1 MRIVISGIPIDV
13 QKKNIK
19 NMHLQVKP
27 PDGHVVISAPLSVD
41 DKAIEAYARTQ
52 LGFIKKAIVQFQD
65 QPRASKR
72 QYVSGE
78 TMYIWGKQYFLVF
91 KPDNQKN
98 SFEIQNQNIVL
109 SMSARSTVKQRDA
122 YVKEEYRKILKEE
135 IEKRLPKWEAQTGLK
150 CDSWQTKYMVTKWGA
165 CSTDKKKLWFNLQ
178 LAQKPYVCLDYI
190 ILHELTHLIT
200 RKHDA
205 TFIAHMD
212 RYMPN
217 WREIRKELNDSR
229 LDYYEAQD
237 ESPLQKLIDQSR
249 YDDIRDVAIA
259 YIQEDYSGDERK
271 PSVVDVEIENV
282 IHIEQMEDGVIAFDV
297 IASCDVEMPTAS
309 RKGYFIERWLKIHCQ
324 VTLGIDMS
332 GFRIMNVGNCEPQE
346 ESDNDWLSGELVP
359 IISRDQF
366 DEEAEKFLT
375 RYCPEALENPIRV
388 PIEKIASDMKLQVIE
403 DVPLSDDLTYFGT
416 IIFDNG
422 NVFDK
427 HRKITIRNAKRGTIY
442 LDPRVSYERSVGTK
456 RTTLAHECFHWYRH
470 QPYHVLMRMIG
481 ANDNLGRAIQC
492 QIATN
497 TMDSD
502 KWKAVD
508 WMEWQAKG
516 IAPRI
521 LMPAK
526 MTRVKT
532 DQLLVEYG
540 GADNENIT
548 VYENVIDALAE
559 LFDVSRQAA
568 KVRLIDLGYSKAE
581 GAYPFVDGQY
591 VHGYSFEVGTLDK
604 NQTFTIPYADL
615 FKAYCFDREFKKLVD
630 SGQFIFADR
639 HLVLKDEKYV
649 SYDQAGNVTLSE
661 YALTHMDEC
670 CVVFSKGYSYQSKY
684 QGAKYYTQFMRNAAP
699 VENQVEYSFELN
711 THNRILL
718 DQIKN
723 AKHRAEALRRYPG
736 SFAETL
742 VALQKERKLSNKHL
756 ADLSLVGE
764 KTIQRLRNNEEYP
777 TSVQTVLGLCVGLKL
792 PLPEAEMFLSKT
804 DFKLNSMKGEG
815 YVYQCVLGACTENS
829 IYEINE
835 MLEENG
841 ITPLGSDPDLQ
852 RH

>member
-52 LGFIKKAIVQFQD
+52 LGFIKRSIVQFQD

-78 TMYIWGKQYFLVF
+78 TMYIWGKQYYLVF
-91 KPDNQKN
+91 NPDNQKN
-98 SFEIQNQNIVL
+98 SFEIQNQNIIL
-109 SMSARSTVKQRDA
+109 SMSAKSTVKQRDA

-135 IEKRLPKWEAQTGLK
+135 IEKRLPKWEKQTALK

-178 LAQKPYVCLDYI
+178 LAQKPYACLDYI

-205 TFIAHMD
+205 VFIAHMD
-212 RYMPN
+212 RHLPN

-229 LDYYEAQD
+229 LDYYESKD

-249 YDDIRDVAIA
+249 YDDIRDAAIS
-259 YIQEDYSGDERK
+259 YISEEHSGEAKK

-282 IHIEQMEDGVIAFDV
+282 IHIELPEDGVIAFDV
-297 IASCDVEMPTAS
+297 IVSCDVEMPSSS
-309 RKGYFIERWLKIHCQ
+309 RKGYFNERWLKIHCQ

-332 GFRIMNVGNCEPQE
+332 GFRIMSIGNCAPQK
-346 ESDNDWLSGELVP
+346 ESDNDRLSGELVP
-359 IISRDQF
+359 IIRRNQF
-366 DEEAEKFLT
+366 EAEADKFLT
-375 RYCPEALENPIRV
+375 RYCSEALENPVRV
-388 PIEKIASDMKLQVIE
+388 PIEKIAEDMKLLVID

-416 IIFDNG
+416 IVFDNG
-422 NVFDK
+422 NILDK
-427 HRKITIRNAKRGTIY
+427 HRKVAIRNAKRGTIY
-442 LDPRVSYERSVGTK
+442 LDPRVPYERSVGTK
-456 RTTLAHECFHWYRH
+456 RTTLAHECFHWHRH
-470 QPYHVLMRMIG
+470 QPYHVLMKMIG

-492 QIATN
+492 QIAAN
-497 TMDSD
+497 TTDSD

-516 IAPRI
+516 VAPKI
-521 LMPAK
+521 LMPEK
-526 MTRVKT
+526 TTRMKA
-532 DQLLVEYG
+532 DELLAEYG
-540 GADNENIT
+540 GAENASIEA
-548 VYENVIDALAE
+548 YEWVIDELAE

-568 KVRLIDLGYSKAE
+568 KVRLIDLGYTKAE
-581 GAYPFVDGQY
+581 GAYPYVDGRY
-591 VHGYSFEVGTLDK
+591 VQGYSFEADMLEK

-615 FKAYCFDREFKKLVD
+615 FKAYCFDREFKKLID
-630 SGQFIFADR
+630 SNRFVFSAR
-639 HLVLKDEKYV
+639 HLVLNDEKYV
-649 SYDQAGNVTLSE
+649 SHDQAGNATLSE
-661 YALTHMDEC
+661 YALSHMDEC
-670 CVVFSKGYSYQSKY
+670 CVVFTKGYSYQSKY
-684 QGAKYYTQFMRNAAP
+684 QGVKYYSQFMRNAAP

-711 THNRILL
+711 THNKTLL
-718 DQIKN
+718 AQIKD
-723 AKHRAEALRRYPG
+723 AKRRAEALRRYPG

-742 VALQKERKLSNKHL
+742 VALQKERKLSNKQL
-756 ADLSLVGE
+756 ADRSLFGE
-764 KTIQRLRNNEEYP
+764 KTIQRLRNDEEYP
-777 TSVQTVLGLCVGLKL
+777 AFVQTVLALCVGLKL
-792 PLPEAEMFLSKT
+792 PLPEAEILLGKT
-804 DFKLNSMKGEG
+804 DFKLNSMKDNG
-815 YVYQCVLGACTENS
+815 YVYQCILGACAENS

-835 MLEENG
+835 MLEESG
-841 ITPLGSDPDLQ
+841 IAPLGSNKSLM
-852 RH
+852 

>member
-52 LGFIKKAIVQFQD
+52 LGFIKRSIAQFQD

-109 SMSARSTVKQRDA
+109 SMNAKSTVKQRDA

-135 IEKRLPKWEAQTGLK
+135 IEKRLFKWEAQTGLK
-150 CDSWQTKYMVTKWGA
+150 CDSWQTKYMITKWGA
-165 CSTDKKKLWFNLQ
+165 CSTDKKKLWFNVQ
-178 LAQKPYVCLDYI
+178 LAQKPYACLDYI
-190 ILHELTHLIT
+190 ILHELTHLLT

-212 RYMPN
+212 KYMPN
-217 WREIRKELNDSR
+217 WRGVRKELNDSR

-249 YDDIRDVAIA
+249 YDDIRDAAISF
-259 YIQEDYSGDERK
+259 IQEEQSGDAK
-271 PSVVDVEIENV
+271 KQSVIDAEIETV
-282 IHIEQMEDGVIAFDV
+282 SHIEQPEEGVLAFDV
-297 IASCDVEMPTAS
+297 IASCDVEMPSVS

-332 GFRIMNVGNCEPQE
+332 GFRIMAIGDCEPQE
-346 ESDNDWLSGELVP
+346 ESDNDRLSGELVP

-366 DEEAEKFLT
+366 EYEAEKFLT
-375 RYCPEALENPIRV
+375 RYCPETLDKPIRV
-388 PIEKIASDMKLQVIE
+388 PIEKVASDMKLQVIE
-403 DVPLSDDLTYFGT
+403 DIPLSDDLAYFGT
-416 IIFDNG
+416 VIFDNG
-422 NVFDK
+422 NVLDK

-470 QPYHVLMRMIG
+470 QPYHVLMKMIG
-481 ANDNLGRAIQC
+481 ANDNLGMAIQC
-492 QIATN
+492 QIAANN
-497 TMDSD
+497 TDSD

-516 IAPRI
+516 VAPRI
-521 LMPAK
+521 LMPEK
-526 MTRVKT
+526 TTRMKV
-532 DQLLVEYG
+532 DELLSEYG
-540 GADNENIT
+540 GSEKASIID
-548 VYENVIDALAE
+548 YENVIDELAE

-568 KVRLIDLGYSKAE
+568 KVRLIELGYSKAE
-581 GAYPFVDGQY
+581 GVYPFVDGKY
-591 VHGYSFEVGTLDK
+591 ICGYSFKIGTLKK

-615 FKAYCFDREFKKLVD
+615 FKAYCFDRKFKKLID
-630 SGQFIFADR
+630 SGQFVFVDR
-639 HLVLKDEKYV
+639 HLVVNNKKYV
-649 SYDQAGNVTLSE
+649 GHDQGGNATLSG
-661 YALTHMDEC
+661 YALSHMDEC

-684 QGAKYYTQFMRNAAP
+684 QGARYYIQFMRNSAP
-699 VENQVEYSFELN
+699 VENQIEYSFEFN
-711 THNRILL
+711 THNKALL
-718 DQIKN
+718 EQIKN
-723 AKHRAEALRRYPG
+723 AKRRSEALRRYPG

-742 VALQKERKLSNKHL
+742 VALQKERKLSNRQL
-756 ADLSLVGE
+756 ADASLVGE
-764 KTIQRLRNNEEYP
+764 KTIQRLRNDEEYP
-777 TSVQTVLGLCVGLKL
+777 TSVQTVLALCIGLKL
-792 PLPEAEMFLSKT
+792 PLPEAEMFLGKT
-804 DFKLNSMKGEG
+804 DFKLNSMKKEG
-815 YVYQCVLGACTENS
+815 YVYQCVLAACTENS

-835 MLEENG
+835 MLKENG
-841 ITPLGSDPDLQ
+841 ITPLGSDPLLQ
-852 RH
+852 

>member
-52 LGFIKKAIVQFQD
+52 LGFIKKSIGKFQD

-78 TMYIWGKQYFLVF
+78 TIYIWGKQYFLVF

-109 SMSARSTVKQRDA
+109 SMSGKSTVKQRDA

-135 IEKRLPKWEAQTGLK
+135 VEKRLPKWEAQTGLK

-165 CSTDKKKLWFNLQ
+165 CSTDKRKLWFNLQ
-178 LAQKPYVCLDYI
+178 LAQKPYRCLDYI

-237 ESPLQKLIDQSR
+237 ESPLQKLIDKSR

-259 YIQEDYSGDERK
+259 YVNEEHSSNQK
-271 PSVVDVEIENV
+271 KTSVVDVEIENV
-282 IHIEQMEDGVIAFDV
+282 IHIEQPEEGVIAFDV
-297 IASCDVEMPTAS
+297 IASCDVEMPSSS
-309 RKGYFIERWLKIHCQ
+309 RKGYFAEKWLKIHCQ

-332 GFRIMNVGNCEPQE
+332 GFRIMSIGDCEPQE
-346 ESDNDWLSGELVP
+346 ESDNDRLSGELVP
-359 IISRDQF
+359 IIARDQF
-366 DEEAEKFLT
+366 EDEAEKFLT
-375 RYCPEALENPIRV
+375 RYCPEALEKPTRI
-388 PIEKIASDMKLQVIE
+388 PIETIAGDMKLQTIE
-403 DVPLSDDLTYFGT
+403 DVPLSDELTYFGT
-416 IIFDNG
+416 IIFENG
-422 NVFDK
+422 NVLDK

-456 RTTLAHECFHWYRH
+456 RTTIAHECFHWHRH
-470 QPYHVLMRMIG
+470 QPYHVLMKMIG

-492 QIATN
+492 QIAAN
-497 TMDSD
+497 TADSD

-516 IAPRI
+516 VAPRI

-526 MTRVKT
+526 TTRMKA
-532 DQLLVEYG
+532 DELLTEYG
-540 GADNENIT
+540 GATEAGISEC
-548 VYENVIDALAE
+548 ENVIDELAA

-568 KVRLIDLGYSKAE
+568 KVRLIDLGYTKAE
-581 GAYPFVDGQY
+581 GAYPFVDGHY
-591 VHGYSFEVGTLDK
+591 VRGYSFEPESLEK

-615 FKAYCFDREFKKLVD
+615 FKAYCFDRKFKKLIDTGCFV
-630 SGQFIFADR
+630 FVDR
-639 HLVLKDEKYV
+639 HLVLNDERYIIR
-649 SYDQAGNVTLSE
+649 DQNGDVALSK
-661 YALTHMDEC
+661 YALSHMDEC
-670 CVVFSKGYSYQSKY
+670 CVAFTKGYSYQSKY
-684 QGAKYYTQFMRNAAP
+684 QGARYYTLFMRNAAP
-699 VENQVEYSFELN
+699 ADNQVEYSFELN
-711 THNRILL
+711 THNKELL
-718 DQIKN
+718 DQVTNTK
-723 AKHRAEALRRYPG
+723 RRSEALRRYPG

-742 VALQKERKLSNKHL
+742 VELQKERKLSNKQL
-756 ADLSLVGE
+756 ADRSLVGE
-764 KTIQRLRNNEEYP
+764 KTILRLRNNEEYP
-777 TSVQTVLGLCVGLKL
+777 TTVQTVLALCVGLKL
-792 PLPEAEMFLSKT
+792 PLPEAEMLLGKT

-815 YVYQCVLGACTENS
+815 YVYQCVLSACAENS

-835 MLEENG
+835 MLKVNG
-841 ITPLGSDPDLQ
+841 VQPLGSDPSLQ
-852 RH
+852 